1 MKATFAL
8 LAATTAL
15 GAVLIL
21 SSIGAGLASNS
32 DAPSGTEPA
41 QGATAPDGMPVLL
54 ADNGSDDDD
63 NRRARRGD
71 DDSQARRGEDDR
83 QARRGDDDR
92 QARRGDDDHDDCE
105 ADDDEGRDCVTGLN
119 AAPAGTV
126 APPANGLFGTGPAPQ
141 VQVN

>member
-8 LAATTAL
+8 LAATAAL

-63 NRRARRGD
+63 NRRVRRGD
-71 DDSQARRGEDDR
+71 DDS

-92 QARRGDDDHDDCE
+92 QARRGDDDDDDCE